1 MTEREMPSS
10 LWLARWKSHFK
21 EYIKNKKENL
31 NQKGD
36 ATLVGLININCLS
49 LSLSNSSVF
58 SLSLSDQTKYWPW
71 VFKWLIHN
79 QDGTWETRH
88 LQCPVLLLLH
98 NLFFL
103 SYGTRSTLR
112 KRKKKASPSLT
123 TPPSSVTRN
132 CKKTIAIFLSSSSH
146 YSREECWNGHG
157 THHHKGKKKKINKK

>member
-112 KRKKKASPSLT
+112 KRKKKRLPVWPLPHHQSLET
-123 TPPSSVTRN
+123 VRRLLQYFFLLLLITAARN
-132 CKKTIAIFLSSSSH
+132 AETVMELITIKA
-146 YSREECWNGHG
+146 
-157 THHHKGKKKKINKK
+157 TKKK